1 MQFTHL
7 RPGNIVR
14 WNGQHWVVIEAHP
27 KTLEVVSFSSSTDRR
42 RLNSRTTPP
51 PIMEAENPADFVINL
66 VSCNY

>member
-1 MQFTHL
+1 MFTHL

-14 WNGQHWVVIEAHP
+14 WKGSHWVVIQVE
-27 KTLEVVSFSSSTDRR
+27 KRQLDVVSFSSSTDRR
-42 RLNSRTTPP
+42 RLNSRTNPP